1 MHFFVKKRF
10 LLLVHIAT
18 FVATKEITHKHNK
31 YNRRIIHMQKYANY
45 SYVRYNHDNMKQV
58 AHLSCLSWFYQ
69 CRDIFLTTFY
79 GLYFSQQLHT
89 YISYTL
95 KISVHLTYTCLTH
108 MDTFNYNYAG
118 FLDFSML
125 QL

>member
-1 MHFFVKKRF
+1 
-10 LLLVHIAT
+10 
-18 FVATKEITHKHNK
+18 
-31 YNRRIIHMQKYANY
+31 MQKYANY

-118 FLDFSML
+118 LLDFSML